1 MIRQDARYQQ
11 GLELIEFLHWGHSGG
26 ERVAAVADISP
37 NFADMTIAWA
47 TGHILTRPGLDLAT
61 CELILVAACA
71 PQGFA
76 LAQLVAHAEAALR
89 AGATRQQILETILQ
103 LTFYA
108 GDPAVSNA
116 LVALK
121 GVLAE
126 PQA

>member
-11 GLELIEFLHWGHSGG
+11 GLELIEFLHRGHSGG

-61 CELILVAACA
+61 RELIMVAAYA

>member
-1 MIRQDARYQQ
+1 MIRQDAQYQQ
-11 GLELIEFLHWGHSGG
+11 GLELIEFLHGGHSGG

-37 NFADMTIAWA
+37 DFADMTIAWA

-61 CELILVAACA
+61 RELILVAA
-71 PQGFA
+71 
-76 LAQLVAHAEAALR
+76 LR
-89 AGATRQQILETILQ
+89 AGASRQQILETILQ

-108 GDPAVSNA
+108 GGPAVSNA

-121 GVLAE
+121 DVLAE

>member
-11 GLELIEFLHWGHSGG
+11 GLELIEFLHRGHSGG

-37 NFADMTIAWA
+37 DFADMTIAWA

-61 CELILVAACA
+61 RELILVAACA
-71 PQGFA
+71 TQGFA
-76 LAQLVAHAEAALR
+76 LAQLVAHAEAGLR

-108 GDPAVSNA
+108 GGPAVSNA

-121 GVLAE
+121 DVLAE